1 MDKKAQGS
9 IIEQA
14 GNIGSASLTLF
25 PYSFNTQVCSTKG
38 LDINP
43 LFSHFLSEIFNLLS
57 CSPLHRITRDSLS
70 KCLIRI
76 APPPSFLHSSQSWFS
91 QAGLGQPTGRE
102 VQTVLQPRVT
112 HATTI
117 CTDGTKAY
125 RRLCR
130 EAKLPLVAVNGG
142 KRLQGSIYHVN
153 SINAYHSRLKG
164 WMVRFKG
171 MATPYLQHYLYWHLF
186 TDQATKTSPLT
197 ATRQFL
203 VEVCCTTEAGS
214 IAKIRRAS

>member
-1 MDKKAQGS
+1 MAGAPTSKTRRATPQARSQQGTGVRRGGTRS
-9 IIEQA
+9 APADGRHA
-14 GNIGSASLTLF
+14 G
-25 PYSFNTQVCSTKG
+25 
-38 LDINP
+38 
-43 LFSHFLSEIFNLLS
+43 
-57 CSPLHRITRDSLS
+57 
-70 KCLIRI
+70 
-76 APPPSFLHSSQSWFS
+76 
-91 QAGLGQPTGRE
+91 GLGQPTDRKI
-102 VQTVLQPRVT
+102 QTMLQPRLT

-117 CTDGTKAY
+117 CTNGTKAY

-171 MATPYLQHYLYWHLF
+171 MATPHLQHYLYWHLF

-203 VEVCCTTEAGS
+203 VEACCTTEADS